1 MIEILKKIDNT
12 IFRWINVKF
21 RNKTFDKIM
30 PVITS
35 AGNLGIVWITISVL
49 LMTKKDYR
57 ILGQM
62 ILMALIITTILGE
75 GIIKHIV
82 RRSRPFQD
90 KEEKLLINKPIIK
103 NIIKRKRPFYGDD
116 DKELLISKP
125 ITYSFPSGHTASSF
139 AVATV
144 FIKTD
149 NAASLEIILLAGL
162 IAFSRIYLGV
172 HYPSDVIG
180 GGIIGVLC
188 GLITV
193 IILFGK
199 LY

>member
-1 MIEILKKIDNT
+1 MTEIFKKVDNT
-12 IFRWINVKF
+12 ILRWINVKF

-30 PVITS
+30 PIITS
-35 AGNLGIVWITISVL
+35 AGNLGIIWIVISVL
-49 LMTKKDYR
+49 LITKKDYR
-57 ILGQM
+57 VLGQT
-62 ILMALIITTILGE
+62 ILIALVITTIIGE
-75 GIIKHIV
+75 GIIKNIV
-82 RRSRPFQD
+82 
-90 KEEKLLINKPIIK
+90 
-103 NIIKRKRPFYGDD
+103 KRKRPFYGDD
-116 DKELLISKP
+116 DKELLISRP

-149 NAASLEIILLAGL
+149 NAASLEIMLLACL

-180 GGIIGVLC
+180 GGIIGTLC

-193 IILFGK
+193 MLFMSK
-199 LY
+199 FY

>member
-1 MIEILKKIDNT
+1 MIEIFKKVDNT
-12 IFRWINVKF
+12 ILRWINVKF

-30 PVITS
+30 PIITS
-35 AGNLGIVWITISVL
+35 AGNLGIIWIVISVL
-49 LMTKKDYR
+49 LITKKDYR
-57 ILGQM
+57 VLGQT
-62 ILMALIITTILGE
+62 ILIALVITTIIGE
-75 GIIKHIV
+75 GIIKNIV
-82 RRSRPFQD
+82 
-90 KEEKLLINKPIIK
+90 
-103 NIIKRKRPFYGDD
+103 KRKRPFYGDD
-116 DKELLISKP
+116 DEELLISRP

-149 NAASLEIILLAGL
+149 NAASLEIILLACL

-180 GGIIGVLC
+180 GGIIGTLC

-193 IILFGK
+193 MLFMSK
-199 LY
+199 FY

>member
-1 MIEILKKIDNT
+1 MREILKKVDNT
-12 IFRWINVKF
+12 IFRWINIKF
-21 RNKTFDKIM
+21 SNKTFDKIM

-57 ILGQM
+57 RLGQM
-62 ILMALIITTILGE
+62 ILTALVITTIIGE
-75 GIIKHIV
+75 GIIKNIV
-82 RRSRPFQD
+82 
-90 KEEKLLINKPIIK
+90 
-103 NIIKRKRPFYGDD
+103 KRKRPFYGDN

-193 IILFGK
+193 VIFLGK
-199 LY
+199 LC

>member
-1 MIEILKKIDNT
+1 MVEIFKKVDNT
-12 IFRWINVKF
+12 ILRWINVKF

-30 PVITS
+30 PIITS
-35 AGNLGIVWITISVL
+35 AGNLGIIWIVISVL

-57 ILGQM
+57 VLGQT
-62 ILMALIITTILGE
+62 ILIALVITTIIGE
-75 GIIKHIV
+75 GIIKNIV
-82 RRSRPFQD
+82 
-90 KEEKLLINKPIIK
+90 
-103 NIIKRKRPFYGDD
+103 KRKRPFYGDD
-116 DKELLISKP
+116 DKELLISRP

-139 AVATV
+139 AVAAV

-149 NAASLEIILLAGL
+149 NAASLEIILLACL

-180 GGIIGVLC
+180 GEIIGALC

-193 IILFGK
+193 ILFMNK
-199 LY
+199 L

>member
-1 MIEILKKIDNT
+1 MIEILKRVDNT
-12 IFRWINVKF
+12 ILRWINVNF

-30 PVITS
+30 PIITS
-35 AGNLGIVWITISVL
+35 AGNLGIIWIIISVL

-57 ILGQM
+57 LLGQM
-62 ILMALIITTILGE
+62 MLIALIITTILGE

-82 RRSRPFQD
+82 
-90 KEEKLLINKPIIK
+90 
-103 NIIKRKRPFYGDD
+103 KRKRPFYGDD
-116 DKELLISKP
+116 DKELLISRP

-149 NAASLEIILLAGL
+149 NAASLEIMLLACL

-180 GGIIGVLC
+180 GVIIGTLC

-193 IILFGK
+193 MIFMNK
-199 LY
+199 FY

>member
-1 MIEILKKIDNT
+1 MIEILKKTDNT
-12 IFRWINVKF
+12 ILRWINVKF

-30 PVITS
+30 PIITS
-35 AGNLGIVWITISVL
+35 AGNLGIVWIIISVL
-49 LMTKKDYR
+49 LMTKQDYR
-57 ILGQM
+57 VLGQM

-82 RRSRPFQD
+82 
-90 KEEKLLINKPIIK
+90 
-103 NIIKRKRPFYGDD
+103 KRKRPFYGDS
-116 DKELLISKP
+116 DKELLISRP

-139 AVATV
+139 AVAAV
-144 FIKTD
+144 FIETD
-149 NAASLEIILLAGL
+149 NAASLEIILLASL

-180 GGIIGVLC
+180 GGIIGFLC
-188 GLITV
+188 GLLTV
-193 IILFGK
+193 ILFLGK

>member
-1 MIEILKKIDNT
+1 MVEIFKKVDNT
-12 IFRWINVKF
+12 ILRWINVKF

-30 PVITS
+30 PIITS
-35 AGNLGIVWITISVL
+35 AGNLGIIWIVISVL

-57 ILGQM
+57 VLGQT
-62 ILMALIITTILGE
+62 ILIALVITTIIGE
-75 GIIKHIV
+75 GIIKNIV
-82 RRSRPFQD
+82 
-90 KEEKLLINKPIIK
+90 
-103 NIIKRKRPFYGDD
+103 KRKRPFYGDD
-116 DKELLISKP
+116 DKELLISRP

-139 AVATV
+139 AVAAV

-149 NAASLEIILLAGL
+149 NAASLEIILLACL

-180 GGIIGVLC
+180 GGIIGALC

-193 IILFGK
+193 ILFMNK
-199 LY
+199 L

>member
-1 MIEILKKIDNT
+1 MIEMFKKVDNT
-12 IFRWINVKF
+12 ILRWINVKF

-30 PVITS
+30 PIITS
-35 AGNLGIVWITISVL
+35 AGNLGIIWIVISVL
-49 LMTKKDYR
+49 LITKKDYR
-57 ILGQM
+57 VLGQT
-62 ILMALIITTILGE
+62 ILIALVITTIIGE
-75 GIIKHIV
+75 GIIKNIV
-82 RRSRPFQD
+82 
-90 KEEKLLINKPIIK
+90 
-103 NIIKRKRPFYGDD
+103 KRKRPFYGDD
-116 DKELLISKP
+116 DKELLISRP

-149 NAASLEIILLAGL
+149 NAASLEIMLLACL

-180 GGIIGVLC
+180 GGIIGTLC

-193 IILFGK
+193 MLFMSK
-199 LY
+199 FY